1 MKKKN
6 FEIEDLGTTEL
17 PEEVHLMAVEKIK
30 EADEEIEQMRM
41 QIRWGIKQIKIIKQA
56 AALMGI
62 PYQTYV
68 KQALFHQ
75 AIEDIKNSERLMK
88 IKA

>member
-1 MKKKN
+1 MKKKT
-6 FEIEDLGTTEL
+6 FKIVDLGVTEL
-17 PEEVHLMAVEKIK
+17 PEELHLLAVQKIK

-41 QIRWGIKQIKIIKQA
+41 QIRWGIKQVNIIKRA

-75 AIEDIKNSERLMK
+75 AVEDIKNAENLLSP
-88 IKA
+88 